1 MANTKQQHWLGHAA
15 ERGEHMRRNVFNSVF
30 LICLTILPVMPLPAQ
45 EQKIDIQRSLL
56 TIHVGKAGLL
66 SAAGHEHWV
75 RAPFSEGTLNA
86 GTSPHVAFRVD
97 AKTMTVMPDDKL
109 SSEKQA
115 EVQRNMQTEVLESE
129 KYPEIRFLS
138 TKVDQLQ
145 PDHWLVTGNLSLHGQ
160 MRSIQVDVKSASGGY
175 AGSGKV
181 KQTDFG
187 IRPVT
192 VGGLVKVKNELD
204 IQFKVIPEGK
214 ASTP

>member
-1 MANTKQQHWLGHAA
+1 MS
-15 ERGEHMRRNVFNSVF
+15 RNVLKSVF
-30 LICLTILPVMPLPAQ
+30 LICLTILPVMRLPAQ

-75 RAPFSEGTLNA
+75 RAPFAEGTFA
-86 GTSPHVAFRVD
+86 KDAPAHAAFRVE
-97 AKTMTVMPDDKL
+97 AKAMTVMPDDKL
-109 SSEKQA
+109 SAEKQA
-115 EVQRNMQTEVLESE
+115 EVQRTMQAEVLESE
-129 KYPEIRFLS
+129 KYPEIRFRS

-145 PDHWLVTGNLSLHGQ
+145 PDHWLITGDLTLHGQ
-160 MRSIQVDVKSASGGY
+160 TGSIQVDVKNASGGY
-175 AGSGKV
+175 EGSGKF

>member
-1 MANTKQQHWLGHAA
+1 
-15 ERGEHMRRNVFNSVF
+15 MRKNVSKNAF
-30 LICLTILPVMPLPAQ
+30 LICFTLLPVVCLAAQ
-45 EQKIDIQRSLL
+45 EQKIDTQRSLL
-56 TIHVGKAGLL
+56 TIHVGKAGLF

-75 RAPFSEGTLNA
+75 RAPFSEGTLNG

-109 SSEKQA
+109 SAEKQA
-115 EVQRNMQTEVLESE
+115 EVQRTMQTEVLESE
-129 KYPEIRFLS
+129 KYPQIRFRS

-145 PDHWLVTGNLSLHGQ
+145 PDHWLITGDLTLHGQ
-160 MRSIQVDVKSASGGY
+160 TRSIEVDVKSASGGY
-175 AGSGKV
+175 EGSGKL

-204 IQFKVIPEGK
+204 IEFKVIPEGNG
-214 ASTP
+214 SPH

>member
-1 MANTKQQHWLGHAA
+1 MP
-15 ERGEHMRRNVFNSVF
+15 RNVLKSVF
-30 LICLTILPVMPLPAQ
+30 LICLTILPVMRLAAQ

-75 RAPFSEGTLNA
+75 RAPFAEGTFNKDTPA
-86 GTSPHVAFRVD
+86 HVAFQVE
-97 AKTMTVMPDDKL
+97 AKAMTVMPDDKL
-109 SSEKQA
+109 SAEKQA
-115 EVQRNMQTEVLESE
+115 DVQRTMQAEVLESE
-129 KYPEIRFLS
+129 KYPEIEFRS
-138 TKVDQLQ
+138 TKVEQLQ
-145 PDHWLVTGNLSLHGQ
+145 PDHWLVTGDLTLHGQ
-160 MRSIQVDVKSASGGY
+160 TRSIQVDVKNASGGY
-175 AGSGKV
+175 EGSGKF